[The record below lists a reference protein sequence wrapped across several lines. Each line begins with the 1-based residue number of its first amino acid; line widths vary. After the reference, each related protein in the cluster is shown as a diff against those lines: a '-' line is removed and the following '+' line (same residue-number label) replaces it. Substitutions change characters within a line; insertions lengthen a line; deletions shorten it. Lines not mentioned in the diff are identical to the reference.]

1 MRWRG
6 EASRAVWETCDVED
20 CKEPP
25 DSHDGADGWH
35 LQMMVDACVQQQHEC
50 VII

>member
-25 DSHDGADGWH
+25 DS
-35 LQMMVDACVQQQHEC
+35 LIVRVDVASR
-50 VII
+50 